1 MADPWWLY
9 IGLVAL
15 GLFGLKWCRSQRRR
29 YIQRQ
34 RLQRPTSSSSTS
46 RIAAPLS
53 AEERT
58 LLAMGYLL
66 QPPPAPAAYTTVWLH
81 GHLAYLTLPPHHAA
95 LHVDPPPPYQPYAP
109 GVAAVAAPFP
119 GAYSSAVAAAPVDY
133 SAAPPSYR
141 LTDKD
146 GAEPVPPH
154 ARLDAAPAA
163 LADAA
168 AASGAGTEATQQAE
182 ATAMQTDTRVSIDVT

>member
-34 RLQRPTSSSSTS
+34 RLQRTSSSSSTS
-46 RIAAPLS
+46 RITAPLS
-53 AEERT
+53 PEERT
-58 LLAMGYLL
+58 LLAMGYSL
-66 QPPPAPAAYTTVWLH
+66 QPPPPPATYTTVWLH
-81 GHLAYLTLPPHHAA
+81 GHLAYLTLPPHHSS
-95 LHVDPPPPYQPYAP
+95 LHVDQPPPYQPYAP
-109 GVAAVAAPFP
+109 GVAALAAPFP
-119 GAYSSAVAAAPVDY
+119 SAYSSAVAAAPVDY

-146 GAEPVPPH
+146 GAGPVPPH
-154 ARLDAAPAA
+154 ARLATASAA
-163 LADAA
+163 LASAA
-168 AASGAGTEATQQAE
+168 AAGDAGTDSTQETEATAVR
-182 ATAMQTDTRVSIDVT
+182 TDARVSIDVT